1 MFPLPIDPPSLYLGI
16 EGEKI
21 GRLCSISISSL
32 HVPPLVN
39 TYLIDFH
46 VLGENTFDVKDIH
59 GSSLRGVLEDS
70 LVPKAVSDIRSVSLA
85 LYSHFEFC
93 VNGVIALQLL
103 ELATRDYSL
112 EYLAG
117 LSKRLLNDAPLN
129 SCQK

>member
-1 MFPLPIDPPSLYLGI
+1 
-16 EGEKI
+16 
-21 GRLCSISISSL
+21 
-32 HVPPLVN
+32 VN
-39 TYLIDFH
+39 TYLIDVH

-85 LYSHFEFC
+85 LYNHFGFC